1 MIFSRQMVS
10 LFFVRVTGIGDWKIW
25 WRLVFN
31 SAFLQLVC
39 NFGSMLQHEADLP
52 IFIYFLSSNFIIETR
67 ASSGP
72 ANSSKIVMLA
82 NISDQPSVS
91 DVKPEPVFLGSEN
104 SWSRHS
110 RLPFILLSIRL
121 CSRNRWRWVN

>member
-1 MIFSRQMVS
+1 M
-10 LFFVRVTGIGDWKIW
+10 
-25 WRLVFN
+25 FN

-67 ASSGP
+67 ASSNP
-72 ANSSKIVMLA
+72 ANSSKIVMLT

-91 DVKPEPVFLGSEN
+91 DVKPESVFFGSEN

-110 RLPFILLSIRL
+110 RLPFILLSIKL
-121 CSRNRWRWVN
+121 CSRNQWR